1 MIHLIIEACSKHF
14 FVILFTFVGILERKV
29 IDMGLKGDKMG
40 RSIAIVSGKGG
51 VGKTT
56 LTMGLGMALAK
67 KGASVCLID
76 LDIGLNNLDI
86 LMNVENKIIYDLS
99 DCAEGKCRLK
109 EALVRDPILQNL
121 YILPSQKSQKE
132 DCDYLAIKKI
142 IERLSGV
149 FDFVLIDAPAGVNQ
163 NFNVAINS
171 AHEAIVVVSPH
182 ISSIRDADKVI
193 GILKG
198 LNMQN
203 IFALVNRI
211 RGDMVERKEML
222 SHAQIKDLLKVPLL
236 GVLPESDDI
245 NIYSSFHFEKL
256 AKGEIHEAL
265 SILANNLRSDK
276 KYVYDYTAK
285 YRGFFGMIRRNLK
298 RNL

>member
-1 MIHLIIEACSKHF
+1 
-14 FVILFTFVGILERKV
+14 
-29 IDMGLKGDKMG
+29 MGLKGDKMG